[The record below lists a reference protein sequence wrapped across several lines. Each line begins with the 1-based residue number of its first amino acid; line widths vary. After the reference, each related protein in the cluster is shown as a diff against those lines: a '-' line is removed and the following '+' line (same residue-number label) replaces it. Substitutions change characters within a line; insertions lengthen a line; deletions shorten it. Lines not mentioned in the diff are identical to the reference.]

1 MTTTEP
7 DISKNP
13 LDKILTPS
21 QSPQL
26 QTAIVTVAASL
37 LGVLIALGISAFIL
51 AVTGKNPVDAFTTI
65 VETAGNTDK
74 LVEMLDRATPLIFSA
89 TAVAIGFKMNL
100 FNIGVEGQYLFA
112 ALISAQAGSSV
123 NLPAPIHV
131 LFILIVAVCAGAA
144 WASIAAVLKA
154 YKNIHEVISTIM
166 LNFIG
171 LAVIQWLFES
181 FFREEIEGNLN
192 VKTKLLPNSG
202 RMPTIIDGR
211 LSTVFFLALLVIVGY
226 YVLVYRSRFGFR
238 LRASGENPDAAR
250 TVGISARTM
259 VMLSMIISGGVA
271 GLVAMKSLLSEAYA
285 YGPNATPIQLG
296 FAGITVALLGRNH
309 PVGIV
314 LASLLF
320 GALYQGGAEL
330 DFEFSTITREM
341 VLLIQG
347 LIILFS
353 GGLAYMFN
361 RPLAHLLG
369 RLLSQRGRDSHR
381 GAEQNG

>member
-7 DISKNP
+7 DVSKNP

-51 AVTGKNPVDAFTTI
+51 AVTGKNPVDALTTI

-144 WASIAAVLKA
+144 WASIAAALKA

-171 LAVIQWLFES
+171 LAVIQWLFET

-202 RMPTIIDGR
+202 RMPTIIEGR
-211 LSTVFFLALLVIVGY
+211 LSTVFFLALLVIVAY

-271 GLVAMKSLLSEAYA
+271 GLVAMARA
-285 YGPNATPIQLG
+285 MGPWRE
-296 FAGITVALLGRNH
+296 TV
-309 PVGIV
+309 
-314 LASLLF
+314 
-320 GALYQGGAEL
+320 
-330 DFEFSTITREM
+330 
-341 VLLIQG
+341 
-347 LIILFS
+347 
-353 GGLAYMFN
+353 
-361 RPLAHLLG
+361 
-369 RLLSQRGRDSHR
+369 QRCSRSSR
-381 GAEQNG
+381 RQ

>member
-65 VETAGNTDK
+65 AETAGNTDK

-192 VKTKLLPNSG
+192 VKTKLLPDSG

-309 PVGIV
+309 PVGIL
-314 LASLLF
+314 LAAMLF
-320 GALYQGGAEL
+320 GFL
-330 DFEFSTITREM
+330 DSASATLQLAGVPSSIVRVM
-341 VLLIQG
+341 QAIIVLCVV
-347 LIILFS
+347 ILNE
-353 GGLAYMFN
+353 AAI
-361 RPLAHLLG
+361 R
-369 RLLSQRGRDSHR
+369 RLNVRT
-381 GAEQNG
+381 AEQAQAQLAPEVNA

>member
-112 ALISAQAGSSV
+112 ALISAQVGSSV

-309 PVGIV
+309 PVGIL
-314 LASLLF
+314 LAAMLF
-320 GALYQGGAEL
+320 GFL
-330 DFEFSTITREM
+330 DSASATLQLAGVPSSIVRVM
-341 VLLIQG
+341 QAIIVLCVV
-347 LIILFS
+347 ILNE
-353 GGLAYMFN
+353 AAI
-361 RPLAHLLG
+361 R
-369 RLLSQRGRDSHR
+369 RLNVRT
-381 GAEQNG
+381 AEQAQAQLAPEVNA

>member
-37 LGVLIALGISAFIL
+37 LGVSIALGISAFIL

-250 TVGISARTM
+250 TVGISARSM

-309 PVGIV
+309 PVGIL
-314 LASLLF
+314 LAAMLF
-320 GALYQGGAEL
+320 GFL
-330 DFEFSTITREM
+330 DSASATLQLAGVPSSIVRVM
-341 VLLIQG
+341 QAIIVLCVV
-347 LIILFS
+347 ILNE
-353 GGLAYMFN
+353 AAI
-361 RPLAHLLG
+361 R
-369 RLLSQRGRDSHR
+369 RLNVRT
-381 GAEQNG
+381 AEQAQAQLAPEVNA

>member
-250 TVGISARTM
+250 TVGLSARTM

-271 GLVAMKSLLSEAYA
+271 GLVATKSLLSEAYA

-309 PVGIV
+309 PVGIL
-314 LASLLF
+314 LAAMLF
-320 GALYQGGAEL
+320 GFL
-330 DFEFSTITREM
+330 DSASATLQLAGVPSSIVRVM
-341 VLLIQG
+341 QAIIVLCVV
-347 LIILFS
+347 ILNE
-353 GGLAYMFN
+353 AAI
-361 RPLAHLLG
+361 R
-369 RLLSQRGRDSHR
+369 RLNVRT
-381 GAEQNG
+381 AEQAQAQLAPEVNA

>member
-37 LGVLIALGISAFIL
+37 LGVLIALGISALIL
-51 AVTGKNPVDAFTTI
+51 AVTGKNPVDALTTI

-144 WASIAAVLKA
+144 WASIAAALKA

-171 LAVIQWLFES
+171 LAVIQWLFET

-192 VKTKLLPNSG
+192 VKTKLLPISG
-202 RMPTIIDGR
+202 RMPTIIEGR

-309 PVGIV
+309 PVGIL
-314 LASLLF
+314 LAAMLF
-320 GALYQGGAEL
+320 GFL
-330 DFEFSTITREM
+330 DSASATLQLAGVPSSIVRVM
-341 VLLIQG
+341 QAIIVLCVV
-347 LIILFS
+347 ILNE
-353 GGLAYMFN
+353 AAI
-361 RPLAHLLG
+361 R
-369 RLLSQRGRDSHR
+369 RLNVRT
-381 GAEQNG
+381 AEQAQAQLAPEVNA

>member
-123 NLPAPIHV
+123 NLTAPIHV

-309 PVGIV
+309 PVGIL
-314 LASLLF
+314 LAAMLF
-320 GALYQGGAEL
+320 GFL
-330 DFEFSTITREM
+330 DSASATLQLAGVPSSIVRVM
-341 VLLIQG
+341 QAIIVLCVV
-347 LIILFS
+347 ILNE
-353 GGLAYMFN
+353 AAI
-361 RPLAHLLG
+361 R
-369 RLLSQRGRDSHR
+369 RLNVRT
-381 GAEQNG
+381 AEQAQAQLAPEVNA